1 MNLDPNAF
9 VNFLNAGVFIDYYN
23 KFLGLFPP
31 STHWL
36 VSAILLA
43 SLAVAFFLL
52 ISSNWLFLIVLIILL
67 PALYPIL
74 KNFFGEMYTF
84 ILYLWHAVSSGF
96 PKT

>member
-1 MNLDPNAF
+1 LNLDPNAF

-36 VSAILLA
+36 VSAIILA
-43 SLAVAFFLL
+43 SLVVAFFLL
-52 ISSNWLFLIVLIILL
+52 ISSNWLFLLVLIVLL
-67 PALYPIL
+67 PALYPVL
-74 KNFFGEMYTF
+74 KNFFGEIYTF
-84 ILYLWHAVSSGF
+84 ILYLWHAASNGI